1 MLDLAAG
8 TGTSSQPFA
17 DAGATVVPCDFS
29 IGMLQVGKKQL
40 PHLPFT
46 AGDGTQLPFAD
57 ATFDAVTISFGLR
70 NIVDPVKGLAE
81 MRRVTRPGGRLV
93 VCEFS
98 HPTWSP
104 WRTVYLEYLM
114 KTLPAVAKAV
124 SSSPDAYV
132 YLAESIRAWPDQA
145 GLAAMIGEAGWQ
157 QRRVAQPLR
166 RHRRPASRLCLTRA
180 SRAVFRA
187 SRGVRLWASPGR
199 CGGRWCG
206 GRRRARLR
214 GGLQTVARRP
224 DSCSSRMAHL
234 GGNSR
239 RGSRVQGRQ
248 AAGGPDLP
256 APDLAPHAATP
267 PPATPT
273 ARRCAGWVGYL

>member
-1 MLDLAAG
+1 MFDAVAKRYDITNDVLSFGQDRRWRHEVLTAVDPSYGDKVLDLAAG

-57 ATFDAVTISFGLR
+57 DTFDAVTISFGLR

-145 GLAAMIGEAGWQ
+145 GLAAMIREAGWQ
-157 QRRVAQPLR
+157 QPEWRNLSGGIVAL
-166 RHRRPASRLCLTRA
+166 HRA
-180 SRAVFRA
+180 SA
-187 SRGVRLWASPGR
+187 
-199 CGGRWCG
+199 
-206 GRRRARLR
+206 
-214 GGLQTVARRP
+214 
-224 DSCSSRMAHL
+224 
-234 GGNSR
+234 
-239 RGSRVQGRQ
+239 
-248 AAGGPDLP
+248 
-256 APDLAPHAATP
+256 
-267 PPATPT
+267 
-273 ARRCAGWVGYL
+273 

>member
-1 MLDLAAG
+1 MFDAVAKRYDITNDVLSFGQDRRWRREVLEAVDPAYGDRVLDLAAG

-46 AGDGTQLPFAD
+46 AGDGTRLPFAD
-57 ATFDAVTISFGLR
+57 NTFDAVTISFGLR

-114 KTLPAVAKAV
+114 KTLPALAKAV

-145 GLAAMIGEAGWQ
+145 GLARLIGEAGWAGAEW
-157 QRRVAQPLR
+157 RNLSGGIVAL
-166 RHRRPASRLCLTRA
+166 HR
-180 SRAVFRA
+180 
-187 SRGVRLWASPGR
+187 
-199 CGGRWCG
+199 
-206 GRRRARLR
+206 
-214 GGLQTVARRP
+214 
-224 DSCSSRMAHL
+224 
-234 GGNSR
+234 
-239 RGSRVQGRQ
+239 
-248 AAGGPDLP
+248 
-256 APDLAPHAATP
+256 AT
-267 PPATPT
+267 A
-273 ARRCAGWVGYL
+273 